1 LVSAENALG
10 EDGSSMEAS
19 LIGSSNSKCDACIA
33 TAAYNKPLPQKPRKK
48 ETKTFL
54 SQFQI
59 DATPANQKQ

>member
-1 LVSAENALG
+1 
-10 EDGSSMEAS
+10 MEAS